1 MNSKQRKTLK
11 AIFSDPI
18 RKNIPWSDVVS
29 LVKGL
34 GGKVIQGSGSRV
46 RFDLNGIA
54 LNIHSPHPGNE
65 LKRYQ
70 VQAVREFLIKGGISD
85 EV

>member
-11 AIFSDPI
+11 AVFSEPI
-18 RKNIPWSDVVS
+18 RKNILWSDVVN
-29 LVKGL
+29 LIKGL
-34 GGKVIQGSGSRV
+34 GGIVVQGSGSQV
-46 RFDLNGIA
+46 RFDLNQVA

-70 VQAVREFLIKGGISD
+70 VEAIRDFLRSAGVSD
-85 EV
+85 EL

>member
-11 AIFSDPI
+11 ALFLEPI
-18 RKNIPWSDVVS
+18 RRNISWSDVVG
-29 LVKGL
+29 LIKGL
-34 GGKVIQGSGSRV
+34 EGKVIQGSGSRV
-46 RFDLNGIA
+46 RFDLNGVA

-70 VQAVREFLIKGGISD
+70 VQAVHEFLIKAGISD

>member
-11 AIFSDPI
+11 ALLSEPV
-18 RKNIPWSDVVS
+18 RRNIAWSDVVN
-29 LVKGL
+29 LMKGL
-34 GGKVIQGSGSRV
+34 DGEVVQGSGSRV
-46 RFDLNGIA
+46 RFDLNGVA

-70 VQAVREFLIKGGISD
+70 VQAVREFLLKAGVSD
-85 EV
+85 EI